1 MCAKN
6 LVTPEE
12 RYWMIEEYNTM
23 AREKKFDNG
32 IKTVANN
39 LLAANITME
48 IIIQS
53 TGLTPTEIENLS
65 DEDFDDE

>member
-1 MCAKN
+1 
-6 LVTPEE
+6 
-12 RYWMIEEYNTM
+12 M